1 MEIKSNLLEIEAL
14 DVKQLPE
21 LQGMREKQ
29 IQIVKENP
37 YVEITDNKSYDEAKK
52 ARTTLVT
59 ARTEIQNQD
68 KLIASKI
75 KKFREAVAGVS
86 EELISITRPHEEK
99 QQQEVKRWEELKE
112 KEKQEKLRQ
121 EEERKNNIRN
131 SISCII
137 DEAYM
142 KINKCS
148 FETIESLKVDF
159 EEGLYKTDVSQFEE
173 FELDFNEKLIQFKN
187 AFSSKIKT
195 LEEAE
200 AQRLEK
206 IRLENEA
213 AKLNEERI
221 KLEAKAKEEAERLK
235 KIKEEQEL
243 AIKAERAAM
252 EAEKAAHALII
263 KQKEEEA
270 QKEREAAEAKLKQD
284 RDELEAE
291 KARLAKIEAD
301 KIAQEEVQRKAK
313 EEEERKAKEKA
324 EADAK
329 AKLETERL
337 EALKPEKQKAVEYIQ
352 SLNFSNVEPK
362 ITDELLNVEFKKCL
376 QKISDTINESVSAIQ
391 NFK

>member
-1 MEIKSNLLEIEAL
+1 MNELLKIENLKASN
-14 DVKQLPE
+14 LPE

-29 IQIVKENP
+29 LQTIKDNP
-37 YVEITDNKSYDEAKK
+37 YVEIVDNKSYDDAKR
-52 ARTTLVT
+52 ARTALVT

-75 KKFREAVAGVS
+75 QEFRKSVSTVS

-99 QQQEVKRWEELKE
+99 QQQEVKRWEKVKE
-112 KEKQEKLRQ
+112 EERQERLRQ

-148 FETIESLKVDF
+148 FETIDSLKVDF
-159 EEGLYKTDVSQFEE
+159 EEGLYKTELSQFEE
-173 FELDFNEKLIQFKN
+173 FELDFNEKLIQLKN

-195 LEEAE
+195 LEEVE

-206 IRLENEA
+206 IRLEAESK
-213 AKLNEERI
+213 KLEEEKA
-221 KLEAKAKEEAERLK
+221 KLEAERKAEEERLK
-235 KIKEEQEL
+235 KIKDEQEASL
-243 AIKAERAAM
+243 NAEREKLAKEKARQ
-252 EAEKAAHALII
+252 EAELKAKEDEARKIREA
-263 KQKEEEA
+263 EEEKLK
-270 QKEREAAEAKLKQD
+270 KEREEVETEKKHLAKL
-284 RDELEAE
+284 
-291 KARLAKIEAD
+291 EAD
-301 KIAQEEVQRKAK
+301 KAAKEEAERKAK
-313 EEEERKAKEKA
+313 EEEEKKAKEKA

-337 EALKPEKQKAVEYIQ
+337 EALKPDKQKAIEYLESITGSISRPEIKDEKLKLHYLRSLEKIQ
-352 SLNFSNVEPK
+352 QS
-362 ITDELLNVEFKKCL
+362 
-376 QKISDTINESVSAIQ
+376 ISDAASSIK